1 MTIIKSINDDLISD
15 RIRDVLISP
24 EITKVKNKLLDGNY
38 HVQSIGEPYN
48 VIEVICELDLAQK
61 LILEDAYV
69 RDEPL
74 TVDIEGVVYS
84 GLLDKK
90 PDISNY
96 IVNRYTKKYVARI
109 AIISK
114 EGTA

>member
-1 MTIIKSINDDLISD
+1 MTIIKSVDDDIISN

-24 EITKVKNKLLDGNY
+24 EITKVRNKLLGGDY
-38 HVQSIGEPYN
+38 HTQSIGEPLYIVN
-48 VIEVICELDLAQK
+48 IICELNLSQK
-61 LILEDAYV
+61 LILDDAYI

-74 TVDIEGVVYS
+74 IAEIEGVTYS

-109 AIISK
+109 SVISK
-114 EGTA
+114 EGSS